1 MSFLLPD
8 LSKSFKHAEYHKL
21 KSINM
26 QRFREDIGNFNLCVE
41 PPSGLGTLVDFYNRT
56 LSSLLGKHTPMQS
69 RHATT
74 RVRPPWFNDDIKKAR
89 QDSWKAER

>member
-8 LSKSFKHAEYHKL
+8 LSKSFKHAEYRKL

-26 QRFREDIGNFNLCVE
+26 QRFREDIRNFNLCVE

-56 LSSLLGKHTPMQS
+56 LFFFAG
-69 RHATT
+69 
-74 RVRPPWFNDDIKKAR
+74 
-89 QDSWKAER
+89 